1 MDGCEIKYCNT
12 QFTIIFVVGNYASER
27 QKTYSEIVYLISFG
41 MTFMCF
47 KQKGSTHMILN
58 ENDN

>member
-41 MTFMCF
+41 MTFMSF
-47 KQKGSTHMILN
+47 K
-58 ENDN
+58 